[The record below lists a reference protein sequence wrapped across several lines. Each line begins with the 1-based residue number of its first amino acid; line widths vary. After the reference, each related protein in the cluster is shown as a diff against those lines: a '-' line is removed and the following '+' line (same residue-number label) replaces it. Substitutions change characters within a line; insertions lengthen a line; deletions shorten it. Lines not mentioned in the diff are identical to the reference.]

1 MNNPQC
7 SGGRPLYRLLAI
19 QLATSHL
26 SKCLHVCTTPW
37 GVFALVLWYLCSTL
51 LRSPFLQRRF
61 TTDFNQ
67 NKAIDQI
74 DKDESVPSDLI
85 RVSRVSHPV
94 EVGQGFGKIW
104 NPCASSNHL
113 GVQVIQSQK
122 AWAIW
127 RCKLLCMYCMYGFAC
142 HNLRIPITRR
152 MSRLIKADPFR
163 SSYPPTGHPFW
174 WFGDSVHPS
183 SSLSKSAV
191 FRPHGQQQ
199 LAKDGWIAA
208 LAAWLNN
215 LSSLN
220 WVESEIKDYLDV

>member
-19 QLATSHL
+19 QLAT
-26 SKCLHVCTTPW
+26 
-37 GVFALVLWYLCSTL
+37 LCSTL
-51 LRSPFLQRRF
+51 LRSLFLQRRF

-127 RCKLLCMYCMYGFAC
+127 RCKFLCMYCMYGFAC
-142 HNLRIPITRR
+142 HNLRIPMTRR

-163 SSYPPTGHPFW
+163 SSWYPPTGHPVDLVIRFTQAVHFQSRQS
-174 WFGDSVHPS
+174 FGPMANN
-183 SSLSKSAV
+183 SLP
-191 FRPHGQQQ
+191 RMDELRLLQPG
-199 LAKDGWIAA
+199 
-208 LAAWLNN
+208 
-215 LSSLN
+215 
-220 WVESEIKDYLDV
+220 